1 MSDHSPSPRAPE
13 TAAPPVAEPVAEML
27 HDLRNEAAGYAL
39 VLSRIDTL
47 LTDAESV
54 WFTERTA
61 ARQLVQ
67 RAHQLST
74 EALR

>member
-1 MSDHSPSPRAPE
+1 MTSEGVDY
-13 TAAPPVAEPVAEML
+13 L
-27 HDLRNEAAGYAL
+27 GL
-39 VLSRIDTL
+39 DTL